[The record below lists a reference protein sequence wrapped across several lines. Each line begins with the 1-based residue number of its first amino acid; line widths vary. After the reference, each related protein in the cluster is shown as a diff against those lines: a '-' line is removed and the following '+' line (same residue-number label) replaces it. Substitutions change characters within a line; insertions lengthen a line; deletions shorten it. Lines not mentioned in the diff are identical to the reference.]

1 MTTAA
6 TPAETTPAAPVTET
20 LSWQWQGRQLDV
32 GLTRQGSG
40 PTLLMLPALSTIST
54 RAEFAALQAALADR
68 FTTVAIDWPGFGDR
82 PRPFIDWSVETLLAF
97 VDHLFTAIDPRPAGV
112 VAAGHA
118 GGLMMRYLRDH
129 PGAVE
134 RLILVAP
141 TWRGPLPTMTRGD
154 YRPWFA
160 RLRRWF
166 DQPFG
171 RTLYWLNTREWC
183 IHRMADEH
191 VYETPR
197 YLNAERMAI
206 KRRVPASPGA
216 RHASIRFVTGAL
228 DAFRTRDAALAA
240 MRGITSRTLM
250 MTTPHMPRRSGENM
264 EALATLE
271 GVETHRLPHGRLL
284 VHEEYPADVAEA
296 IRRWW
301 P

>member
-1 MTTAA
+1 MTATATSAVPA
-6 TPAETTPAAPVTET
+6 TGATTDT
-20 LSWQWQGRQLDV
+20 LLWQWQGRNIEL

-40 PTLLMLPALSTIST
+40 PALLMLPALSTIST
-54 RAEFAALQAALADR
+54 RQEFAALQEMLADR
-68 FTTVAIDWPGFGDR
+68 FTTLAVDWPGFGDR
-82 PRPFIDWSVETLLAF
+82 PRPFIDWSAETLLAF
-97 VDHLFTAIDPRPAGV
+97 VDHLLTATDIRPAGV

-118 GGLMMRYLRDH
+118 GGLMMRYLGDH
-129 PGAVE
+129 PGSVE

-154 YRPWFA
+154 YKPWFA
-160 RLRRWF
+160 RVRRWF

-191 VYETPR
+191 VYATPR

-228 DAFRTRDAALAA
+228 DAFRTRDTALAA
-240 MRGITSRTLM
+240 MRRVSARTLM
-250 MTTPHMPRRSGENM
+250 LTTPHMPRRSSENM

-271 GVETHRLPHGRLL
+271 NVETRRLPHGKLL
-284 VHEEYPADVAEA
+284 VHEEYPADVAEV
-296 IRRWW
+296 IRSWW
-301 P
+301 